1 MDEKLPP
8 PLIREAPPIDHLPDP
23 GNHTSERVLERAH
36 GLPDPEPPKGWR
48 EQLRERQMEKL
59 VELCRQHGISD
70 EEIARAITS
79 AAEAPE
85 TR

>member
-1 MDEKLPP
+1 MDP
-8 PLIREAPPIDHLPDP
+8 IEAGARRKSLEGLSKEP
-23 GNHTSERVLERAH
+23 TSALGEDLLVKAN
-36 GLPDPEPPKGWR
+36 GLDVSPEPPKGWR

-59 VELCRQHGISD
+59 VELCRRHGIGD

-85 TR
+85 SA